1 MYNVTPN
8 GLVVI
13 NTVLRSLEREFE
25 DVLWDGADIKDYV
38 HIEKEITRLKEAQQR
53 GEVYDPLF

>member
-13 NTVLRSLEREFE
+13 DTVLRSLEREFE

>member
-38 HIEKEITRLKEAQQR
+38 HIEKEIIRLKEAQQR